1 LAEPRKKLVCQDAEG
16 QSVEMILVDT
26 SVWIHHFRKTD
37 HKLVDHLN
45 LGSVACHPFIIGE
58 LACGNL
64 SNRAEILMLLQALPS
79 TPILEPNEI
88 LHFIENNSLMG
99 RGLGYVDI
107 HLLASSILGN
117 VVLWTADRRL
127 REVAAELGLSYL
139 SS

>member
-1 LAEPRKKLVCQDAEG
+1 
-16 QSVEMILVDT
+16 MILVDT

-37 HKLVDHLN
+37 RELVDHLN
-45 LGSVACHPFIIGE
+45 IGFVACHPFIVGE

-64 SNRAEILMLLQALPS
+64 GNREEILLLLQALPS

-99 RGLGYVDI
+99 RGLGYVDM

-127 REVAAELGLSYL
+127 REAATELGLSYL
-139 SS
+139 DG